1 MKREERENM
10 KKNEQKFMEEIGA
23 ALKRHEKKTKL
34 DAEVL
39 EGWVTAAKE
48 RSRARKR
55 KYMAAI
61 SCVVIVCA
69 GTFSAMN
76 LLVPD
81 AAIAGKNGPITT
93 EEGNNTIVKNNAE
106 DPGANLGGDT
116 MIETEWD
123 KVATV
128 KKNYPDLLIPGYVPE
143 GYEFKELRVEVTELV
158 QNYIYVYEKGES
170 TFRITQTDDTD
181 LKMIPNY
188 NRAFNTTQGIKIMMK
203 EDEEKSAHFLIEES
217 LCTIGGALS
226 DEEYSAI
233 ADGLER

>member
-39 EGWVTAAKE
+39 EGWVTAAREK
-48 RSRARKR
+48 SRARKR

-81 AAIAGKNGPITT
+81 AAIAGKNGPVTM
-93 EEGNNTIVKNNAE
+93 EDGNSTIVKNNAE

-143 GYEFKELRVEVTELV
+143 GYEFKELEISIMEKIKVFSFSFKQGEELFMIQKILGSEVNLIKNYTRSIKTESGTEIRL
-158 QNYIYVYEKGES
+158 
-170 TFRITQTDDTD
+170 
-181 LKMIPNY
+181 
-188 NRAFNTTQGIKIMMK
+188 K
-203 EDEEKSAHFLIEES
+203 EDEAKAAYFFVDESMYMIEGD
-217 LCTIGGALS
+217 IS
-226 DEEYSAI
+226 DEEYI
-233 ADGLER
+233 KITEKLER

>member
-39 EGWVTAAKE
+39 EGWVTAAREK
-48 RSRARKR
+48 SRARKR

-81 AAIAGKNGPITT
+81 AAIAGKNGPVTM
-93 EEGNNTIVKNNAE
+93 EDGNSTIVKNNAE

-123 KVATV
+123 KVATI

-143 GYEFKELRVEVTELV
+143 GYEFKELRVEVTEFFSSYSYMYTSEDGVIKFV
-158 QNYIYVYEKGES
+158 QVTGAEVKIINDYNYLIETEKGIEL
-170 TFRITQTDDTD
+170 R
-181 LKMIPNY
+181 
-188 NRAFNTTQGIKIMMK
+188 MK
-203 EDEEKSAHFLIEES
+203 EDEKRNANFL
-217 LCTIGGALS
+217 LDNNVCTIEGELS
-226 DEEYSAI
+226 EQEFGNI
-233 ADGLER
+233 ADNLER

>member
-1 MKREERENM
+1 
-10 KKNEQKFMEEIGA
+10 
-23 ALKRHEKKTKL
+23 
-34 DAEVL
+34 
-39 EGWVTAAKE
+39 
-48 RSRARKR
+48 
-55 KYMAAI
+55 MAAI

-203 EDEEKSAHFLIEES
+203 EDEEKRAHFLIEES

>member
-1 MKREERENM
+1 MKREERENL

-48 RSRARKR
+48 KSRARKR

-81 AAIAGKNGPITT
+81 AAIAGKNGPVTM
-93 EEGNNTIVKNNAE
+93 EDGNSTIVKNNAE

-143 GYEFKELRVEVTELV
+143 GYEFKELRVEVTEAFSSFIYTYERDNKLIKLI
-158 QNYIYVYEKGES
+158 QSKGDGMKIIKNYSY
-170 TFRITQTDDTD
+170 TFETND
-181 LKMIPNY
+181 
-188 NRAFNTTQGIKIMMK
+188 GIEIRMK
-203 EDEEKSAHFLIEES
+203 EDEEKSANFFIEED
-217 LCTIGGALS
+217 LCAIVGDLS
-226 DEEYSAI
+226 EEEFGKITDS
-233 ADGLER
+233 LER

>member
-1 MKREERENM
+1 
-10 KKNEQKFMEEIGA
+10 MEEIGA

-39 EGWVTAAKE
+39 EGWVAAAKE

-81 AAIAGKNGPITT
+81 AAIAGKNGPVTM
-93 EEGNNTIVKNNAE
+93 EDGNSTIVKNNAE

-143 GYEFKELRVEVTELV
+143 GYEFKELRVEVTEFF
-158 QNYIYVYEKGES
+158 NSYSYTYEKEKS
-170 TFRITQTDDTD
+170 ALRFTQITSTD
-181 LKMIPNY
+181 LTIIKNY
-188 NRAFNTTQGIKIMMK
+188 SYSFISNSGVEIKIK
-203 EDEEKSAHFLIEES
+203 EDEEISASFIIDDNTYTIIGNLKEEEF
-217 LCTIGGALS
+217 A
-226 DEEYSAI
+226 EI
-233 ADGLER
+233 ADSLEK

>member
-1 MKREERENM
+1 MKREERENL

-39 EGWVTAAKE
+39 EGWVAAAREK
-48 RSRARKR
+48 SRARKR

-81 AAIAGKNGPITT
+81 AAIAGKNGPVTM
-93 EEGNNTIVKNNAE
+93 EDGNSTIVKNNAE

-123 KVATV
+123 KVATI

-143 GYEFKELRVEVTELV
+143 GYEFKELRVEVTEALYTYS
-158 QNYIYVYEKGES
+158 YIYEKDKKQFEFVQMEGIELS
-170 TFRITQTDDTD
+170 I
-181 LKMIPNY
+181 MPNY
-188 NRAFNTTQGIKIMMK
+188 NRSITAEGGIEIKIK
-203 EDEEKSAHFLIEES
+203 EDEEKSGHFLFSES
-217 LCTIGGALS
+217 ACTIRGDLS
-226 DEEYSAI
+226 DEEYVSFI
-233 ADGLER
+233 DDLER

>member
-39 EGWVTAAKE
+39 EGWVAAAKE